1 MSKETEKP
9 IIWSQ
14 GCWETLMGECECGLK
29 NPPERSLNFETP
41 LWLVRLAASMLFD
54 SAVDSRRELKA

>member
-1 MSKETEKP
+1 MV
-9 IIWSQ
+9 
-14 GCWETLMGECECGLK
+14 ECECGLK
-29 NPPERSLNFETP
+29 NPPERSLNFESP

>member
-1 MSKETEKP
+1 MV
-9 IIWSQ
+9 
-14 GCWETLMGECECGLK
+14 ECECGLK
-29 NPPERSLNFETP
+29 NPPERSLNFENA